1 MKTKFKIKFMSRIEK
16 DYFEN
21 LNETEQKKIIKNM
34 YKLEKIK
41 DNTVPFRFK
50 ILSLHTTDY
59 NKNIL
64 LDLYNNFCN
73 LDKSTQEYFKYK
85 IYFDNI
91 NNVPFNNYSILNI
104 TNINNY
110 LLECKQILNREFY
123 GHSSIKNYLL
133 QILCQYYTN
142 PESNN
147 ILGFFGPHV

>member
-1 MKTKFKIKFMSRIEK
+1 M
-16 DYFEN
+16 
-21 LNETEQKKIIKNM
+21 
-34 YKLEKIK
+34 
-41 DNTVPFRFK
+41 
-50 ILSLHTTDY
+50 
-59 NKNIL
+59 
-64 LDLYNNFCN
+64 YNNFCN

-110 LLECKQILNREFY
+110 LLECKQILNRNIY

-147 ILGFFGPHV
+147 ILGFFGPPGVG